1 MKERITLKSVSFWIF
16 LTLVAI
22 WPALYNQFPLVTP
35 DTGSYIH
42 SGIRLTMGIDRPWGY
57 GIYILLTSWDIS
69 LWGPVL
75 VQGILFAWL
84 ISELC
89 KKVLGGSVSRS
100 SIAMITILAT
110 FGTSAAWFNSQLM
123 ADAFTGFLLIAI
135 LLLVIGGNSKRKT
148 IFLNALIFFALLTH
162 NAHVTTTLLMSIIL
176 FFYFRHKQ
184 LPLYTKIARRLFL
197 LSTSSILLLC
207 TAYAIGGY
215 GFRLSPVSHMFL
227 ISRMAENGILDRY
240 LAAHC
245 PIEHYSLC
253 EFQGNTGDR
262 QWNFMWDGN
271 FPHRQDNGWI
281 NSRKE
286 YNEIIYGSLRSP
298 KYLGMHIVKNTEA
311 GFRQLGQI
319 YVGDG
324 IGQDNPKG
332 SSPYDNI
339 EKYFPH
345 ELKEFRSSVQ
355 NTGKLPFQQSNFV
368 IISFAVLTGIMT
380 FYLSGKSNVTANN
393 STFNW
398 ATIFGI
404 LILFIVINA
413 FITATFS
420 TVIARLQARV
430 FWVLPTVCVLYIYW
444 WFNNKDNRLPKG
456 DEQTIN

>member
-1 MKERITLKSVSFWIF
+1 MKKRITLQRVAFWI
-16 LTLVAI
+16 LLMLIAI
-22 WPALYNQFPLVTP
+22 WPALYNQFPLVTS
-35 DTGSYIH
+35 DSGSYIF
-42 SGIRLTMGIDRPWGY
+42 SGVRLTMGIDRPWAY

-75 VQGILFAWL
+75 GQGILFAWL

-89 KKVLGGSVSRS
+89 RKILGDGVSRS
-100 SIAMITILAT
+100 AIAVITILAA

-135 LLLVIGGNSKRKT
+135 LLLVMGGNSKRKT
-148 IFLNALIFFALLTH
+148 IFLNAFIFFALLVH
-162 NAHVTTTLLMSIIL
+162 NSHIVITLLMSVIL

-184 LPLYTKIARRLFL
+184 ILLYAKIARKLFL
-197 LSTSSILLLC
+197 LSVGSLLLTC

-227 ISRMAENGILDRY
+227 MSRMAENGILDEY
-240 LAAHC
+240 LAEHC

-253 EFQGNTGDR
+253 AFQGRTGDR
-262 QWNFMWDGN
+262 QWSFMWVGK
-271 FPHRQDNGWI
+271 FPHTQENGWI

-286 YNEIIYGSLRSP
+286 YNQIIYGSLKSP
-298 KYLGMHIVKNTEA
+298 KYLGLHILKNTEA
-311 GFRQLGQI
+311 GLRQLGQI

-324 IGQDNPKG
+324 IGQDNPKE
-332 SSPYDNI
+332 SSPYHNV

-355 NTGKLPFQQSNFV
+355 NTEHLPLQQSNFI
-368 IISFAVLTGIMT
+368 IISFAVLAGIVT
-380 FYLSGKSNVTANN
+380 FYLSGRYKEVAGNN
-393 STFNW
+393 APNW
-398 ATIFGI
+398 AIIFGI
-404 LILFIVINA
+404 TILFIVLNA

-420 TVIARLQARV
+420 TVLARLQARV

-444 WFNNKDNRLPKG
+444 LYNNR
-456 DEQTIN
+456 TIQVHKRGFIAQ